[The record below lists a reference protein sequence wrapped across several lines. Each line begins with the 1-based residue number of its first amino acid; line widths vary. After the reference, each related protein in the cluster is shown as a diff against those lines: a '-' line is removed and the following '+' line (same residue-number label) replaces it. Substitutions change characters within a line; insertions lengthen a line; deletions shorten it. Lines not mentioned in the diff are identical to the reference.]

1 MDFALLF
8 AHNMGFAENPT
19 VMKEMELIVEAVE
32 VNIML
37 MFYNNVHAVLNS
49 ASFLNL

>member
-8 AHNMGFAENPT
+8 VHNMGFAENPT
-19 VMKEMELIVEAVE
+19 LIQEMELIVEAVE

-37 MFYNNVHAVLNS
+37 MFYNNIHAVLN
-49 ASFLNL
+49 LN